1 VRRAAVSIVA
11 ILASLVLGAPANAGG
26 GSFTDDDQTDMQNS
40 GPPFFGYVRDAKGD
54 AVDDAKITVTVKNL
68 NASMII
74 RSDSQ
79 GHYFLRGFDK
89 SINPADVDIACSK
102 DGFKET
108 GHARKPTSDPTSPV
122 EVDCILARQ

>member
-1 VRRAAVSIVA
+1 VVSVVAV
-11 ILASLVLGAPANAGG
+11 LACLAPSLPAYAGG
-26 GSFTDDDQTDMQNS
+26 GSFTEDDETNMQNS
-40 GPPFFGYVRDAKGD
+40 GPPFFGYVRDANGD
-54 AVDDAKITVTVKNL
+54 GVDDAKITVTVKNL

-74 RSDSQ
+74 RSDTQ

-108 GHARKPTSDPTSPV
+108 AHARKPSSDPTSPV
-122 EVDCILARQ
+122 EMDCILARN